1 MMATPEHP
9 DRRRWL
15 AVGAILIGLALVLFF
30 GFRAFR
36 SYMRLQNAGLHSGAS
51 DVSLI
56 RGWMTV
62 EYLSRMYGVPQ
73 EVIFEG
79 LGVPAQGNEQKSLS
93 QLNRQYA
100 PGQQYEMLNRARAV
114 IQAYLTQHPTSSP
127 AP

>member
-1 MMATPEHP
+1 MTATPE
-9 DRRRWL
+9 RSNRWRWL

-30 GFRAFR
+30 GFRAVR
-36 SYMRLQNAGLHSGAS
+36 SYMRLQNAGLQPGAS

-62 EYLSRMYGVPQ
+62 EYLSRMYGVPR

-79 LGVPAQGNEQKSLS
+79 LGIPAQGNEQKSLS

-114 IQAYLTQHPTSSP
+114 IQAYLAQHPTNSP